1 MTRLPEEQKTEEPF
15 FLYMTN
21 NIIYFLGIGGIGMSA
36 LAQYFLS
43 EGKQVYGYDHTP
55 SAVTDMLTKKGAII
69 HFDEDCNKIP
79 AGIEMVIVT
88 PAISRDNIE
97 YQHFVTHQMP
107 IFKRSQVLG
116 KFSEAIPTI
125 AVSGTHG
132 KTTTTSMIT
141 NLLHP
146 EIDIL
151 GFIGGIAKDFDS
163 NFVLSKHPQVVV
175 AEADEFDRS
184 FLTLHPSTAII
195 TAMDADHLDIY
206 GEREALVEAFQQ
218 FADQVQH
225 TLIVEEKIAD
235 QIHHVRKI
243 TYGIDKKS
251 DYYAYNI
258 DLQPNKAVFS
268 LHTPFSELENLHLS
282 ANGLYNVLNA
292 TAAIAAVSEE
302 ARFNTKVKNMLTT
315 DLVMG
320 KTASYSGVKRRFDY
334 ITDRPDFIYIDD
346 YAHHP
351 EEMRSFLTAVRQ
363 IYPGKKMCGIFQPH
377 LYSRTRDFADQFA
390 EVLEILDQI
399 ILLPIYPAR
408 EEPIPGITS
417 EYLLSLIHNPNKMVL
432 QKEELIPYLKNHKP
446 ELLLTIGAGDID
458 RFIPIIKAEL

>member
-1 MTRLPEEQKTEEPF
+1 
-15 FLYMTN
+15 MTN

-55 SAVTDMLTKKGAII
+55 STVTDMLTKKGAII
-69 HFDEDCNKIP
+69 HFDEDCSKIP

-88 PAISRDNIE
+88 PAIDRNNLE
-97 YQHFVTHQMP
+97 YQHFVTHQIP

-132 KTTTTSMIT
+132 KTTTTSMISHI
-141 NLLHP
+141 LYP
-146 EIDIL
+146 EMEIL
-151 GFIGGIAKDFDS
+151 GFIGGIAKNFDS
-163 NFVLSKHPQVVV
+163 NFVLSNHPQLIV

-206 GEREALVEAFQQ
+206 GDKESLVEAFQQ
-218 FADQVQH
+218 FTDQVTH
-225 TLIVEEKIAD
+225 TIIVEEKIAD
-235 QIHHVRKI
+235 KIHHARKI
-243 TYGIDKKS
+243 TYGIENSS

-258 DLQPNKAVFS
+258 NLQPNEAIFS
-268 LHTPFSELENLHLS
+268 LHTPFKELEQLHLT

-292 TAAIAAVSEE
+292 TAAIAAICEE
-302 ARFNTKVKNMLTT
+302 TRFNYQVNTILND
-315 DLVMG
+315 DLI
-320 KTASYSGVKRRFDY
+320 KAKISSFSGVKRRFDY

-351 EEMRSFLTAVRQ
+351 EEMRSFLTTVRQ
-363 IYPGKKMCGIFQPH
+363 IYPAKKTCGVFQPH
-377 LYSRTRDFADQFA
+377 LYSRTRDFACQFA

-408 EEPIPGITS
+408 EKPIAGITS
-417 EYLLSLIHNPNKMVL
+417 EYLLSLIHNPNKLLL

-446 ELLLTIGAGDID
+446 EILLTIGAGDID
-458 RFIPIIKAEL
+458 RFIPIIKEEL